1 MEKQDQE
8 QTKKDLK
15 RQLDDLL
22 RIKNSMDVVLD
33 NVNKLEKTLSK
44 KNK

>member
-33 NVNKLEKTLSK
+33 NVNKLEKVLSK